1 MNQTSTTQQG
11 LIKHGGLHSTNRRT
25 YVHNSTHM
33 CIIVTKLQTIMCDIA
48 GPPGSNPLANAVVC
62 SHLILEYTVRLA
74 IINAVELGRN
84 GSLLLLFFFNF
95 Y

>member
-1 MNQTSTTQQG
+1 MAC
-11 LIKHGGLHSTNRRT
+11 
-25 YVHNSTHM
+25 V
-33 CIIVTKLQTIMCDIA
+33 CIIVTKLPTIMCDIA

-84 GSLLLLFFFNF
+84 GSLVFFFFFKF

>member
-1 MNQTSTTQQG
+1 MAC
-11 LIKHGGLHSTNRRT
+11 
-25 YVHNSTHM
+25 V

-62 SHLILEYTVRLA
+62 SHRILEYTVRLA

-84 GSLLLLFFFNF
+84 GSLLLLFFLTFIEDF
-95 Y
+95 CVVAKRSVQPW

>member
-25 YVHNSTHM
+25 WQ
-33 CIIVTKLQTIMCDIA
+33 VTKLQTIMCDIA

-62 SHLILEYTVRLA
+62 SHLILEYTIRLA
-74 IINAVELGRN
+74 IINVVELGRN
-84 GSLLLLFFFNF
+84 GSLLLFFF
-95 Y
+95 

>member
-1 MNQTSTTQQG
+1 M
-11 LIKHGGLHSTNRRT
+11 
-25 YVHNSTHM
+25 HNSTHM
-33 CIIVTKLQTIMCDIA
+33 CIMVTKLQTIMCDIA

-84 GSLLLLFFFNF
+84 GSLFLLFFFNF